1 RETAPPWL
9 RLTPFLR
16 HWYVN
21 VGCPVAVTENDAESP
36 EQIVRFDG
44 AVTVIGMRSYAPM
57 STIPGGTLPKPVSGM
72 SGSSK
77 NRGSPRTSSVV
88 PPGTSVL
95 LPASTTGEDGPGRRS
110 PGGARKR
117 GSASMLP
124 DPAAPPATALELI
137 VAVEPP

>member
-1 RETAPPWL
+1 MAPPLL

-16 HWYVN
+16 HRYVS
-21 VGCPVAVTENDAESP
+21 VGWPAAVTEKDAESP

-57 STIPGGTLPKPVSGM
+57 STIPGGTLPTPVSGT

-77 NRGSPRTSSVV
+77 KRGRPRTSNVV
-88 PPGTSVL
+88 PPGTSEL

-110 PGGARKR
+110 PGGPRKT

-124 DPAAPPATALELI
+124 DPAAPPSTSQ
-137 VAVEPP
+137 